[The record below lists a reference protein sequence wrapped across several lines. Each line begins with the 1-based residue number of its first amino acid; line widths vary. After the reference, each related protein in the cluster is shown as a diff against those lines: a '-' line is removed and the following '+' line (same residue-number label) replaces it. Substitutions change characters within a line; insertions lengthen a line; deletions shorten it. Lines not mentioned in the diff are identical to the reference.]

1 MAFTIE
7 GLERG
12 IVNCRSNIKNL
23 ETAIANERSTI
34 ADYRKMI
41 HDTEEAEKIAAEAEA
56 NVHLEVVRD

>member
-41 HDTEEAEKIAAEAEA
+41 HDTEIAEAEKAEAEA